1 MTLTDTIAACK
12 AELLAQAPR
21 IVETQAQTALALVT
35 LRIQSQ
41 GLGVPY
47 STKDAPLFW
56 FKDRELNGQ
65 GKAWYEQKEK
75 RTKPERKTD
84 PATWEGFKKVQGYG
98 SSSVNLTY
106 TGRMFRSLTTIF
118 AGFSGLIYT
127 ARIVAS
133 DEEEAKKV
141 QYNMARYGD
150 FLQPQGAEVA
160 QVAEVGQ
167 VALVRIINQYFPQA

>member
-1 MTLTDTIAACK
+1 MMLADAIAACK

-21 IVETQAQTALALVT
+21 IVQVQAQTALALVT

-47 STKDAPLFW
+47 STKGVPVYFFEGRAQNAAGRDYI
-56 FKDRELNGQ
+56 KRKEKEK
-65 GKAWYEQKEK
+65 GKA
-75 RTKPERKTD
+75 RLG
-84 PATWEGFKKVQGYG
+84 TWQEFKQAQGYG
-98 SSSVNLTY
+98 STSVNLTY

-133 DEEEAKKV
+133 DQEEAQKV
-141 QYNMARYGD
+141 QYNMDRYGD

-160 QVAEVGQ
+160 EVAEVAQ
-167 VALVRIINQYFPQA
+167 VELARIINQFFQSA